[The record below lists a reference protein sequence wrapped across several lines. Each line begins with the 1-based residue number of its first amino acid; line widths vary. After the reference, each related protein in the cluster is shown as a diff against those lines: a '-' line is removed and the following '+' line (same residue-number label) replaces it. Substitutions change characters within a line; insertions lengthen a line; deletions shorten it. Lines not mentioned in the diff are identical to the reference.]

1 MTTGAIVMMLVAMIF
16 LWGGLGLALFNL
28 TRKRPTPPGA
38 PGASG
43 GSVHETG

>member
-28 TRKRPTPPGA
+28 TRNRPTPPGA
-38 PGASG
+38 PDPSAEPDHESG
-43 GSVHETG
+43 